1 LHCGAISRLL
11 FRFTIGA
18 SGVLY
23 FVLFIF
29 CTFAPETT
37 RATKRPYRLSGEK
50 MGRTL
55 NNGHKNLYDI
65 MRNKGQH
72 FYWSSI
78 ILVLLGG
85 GIGCSKPQES
95 INANPI
101 SYVTIMNLAPY
112 GGPVDIYFNG
122 TQVSPAGGILPG
134 QFSTEYGQLKPGNY
148 TVDFKVT
155 GTDSLLYELP
165 ASQFDTSGFYTLV
178 LYNAAPGSPA
188 VQAARILDNF
198 SQVNTLS
205 AYYRFFNMSPDA
217 SSVSLYMNGTVAQ
230 AGRSPAD
237 NVASQVYDQFQALS
251 GGDYTL
257 QVQNSTTDSVLATQT
272 SYPFAS
278 GSIYT
283 IFLTGTSKGG
293 MKINVLPVAY

>member
-1 LHCGAISRLL
+1 VI
-11 FRFTIGA
+11 FRA
-18 SGVLY
+18 CCSGLRSGHRAFYILYFLY
-23 FVLFIF
+23 FVLL
-29 CTFAPETT
+29 
-37 RATKRPYRLSGEK
+37 RLKQPAQRKGRIVCQGKK
-50 MGRTL
+50 MGRIL
-55 NNGHKNLYDI
+55 NYGHKNLYDI
-65 MRNKGQH
+65 MRNNCQH

-85 GIGCSKPQES
+85 SFACSKPQES
-95 INANPI
+95 LNASPI

-134 QFSTEYGQLKPGNY
+134 QYSTEYGQLKPGSY

-165 ASQFDTSGFYTLV
+165 ATLFDTSTFYTLV
-178 LYNAAPGSPA
+178 LYNTAPGGPA
-188 VQAARILDNF
+188 VQATRIMDNF
-198 SQVNTLS
+198 SQVNATS

-237 NVASQVYDQFQALS
+237 NVASQVFDQFQALS
-251 GGDYTL
+251 SGDYTL
-257 QVQNSTTDSVLATQT
+257 QVQNSSTDSVLATQT
-272 SYPFAS
+272 SYPFSS

-283 IFLTGTSKGG
+283 IFLTGTSKAG